1 MPLAG
6 TVDSG
11 VVVDVGRRAEARVVG
26 RPGSAGGRS
35 RANIATAI
43 HAAAA

>member
-1 MPLAG
+1 LPLAG